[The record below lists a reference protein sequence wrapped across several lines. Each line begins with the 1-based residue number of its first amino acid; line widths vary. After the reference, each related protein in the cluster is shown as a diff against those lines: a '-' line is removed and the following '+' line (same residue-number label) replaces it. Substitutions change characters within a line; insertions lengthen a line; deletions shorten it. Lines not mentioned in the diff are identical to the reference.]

1 MIASQKEALDQAR
14 KHREE
19 AEKATSAKSN
29 FLASMSHELRQVFD
43 VNRFVWN
50 CTDTVADRTPFSA
63 FYGLLDLLDSDQEL
77 TESQREIVQT
87 AKQSCE
93 LLLKVFTHSRFDP

>member
-29 FLASMSHELRQVFD
+29 FLASMSHELRQV
-43 VNRFVWN
+43 VCVSSLVWMTLIQLLAELHSALS
-50 CTDTVADRTPFSA
+50 TDCWI
-63 FYGLLDLLDSDQEL
+63 YW
-77 TESQREIVQT
+77 T
-87 AKQSCE
+87 AIKS
-93 LLLKVFTHSRFDP
+93 